1 MSMKLKGIL
10 AGILS
15 SALIVAPLNVNATS
29 LDYYEIE
36 ETSQDIDRATGLI
49 SEYSLYFVGNTGT
62 AYITARTVG
71 NGIMSEIGLKNIEIQ
86 RSSDC
91 INWNTEVTD
100 NLTNTNSSIHDISNY
115 GYSVTGG
122 YYYRVVLNH
131 YAKENTWWNPA
142 IQSINHTSNIVWI
155 SHP

>member
-1 MSMKLKGIL
+1 MKLKGIL

-15 SALIVAPLNVNATS
+15 SVLIVTPLNVNATS
-29 LDYYEIE
+29 LDCYETE
-36 ETSQDIDRATGLI
+36 KTSQDIDRAVGLI
-49 SEYSLYFVGNTGT
+49 SEYSLYLVGNAGT
-62 AYITARTVG
+62 AYITARTMGTDVMG
-71 NGIMSEIGLKNIEIQ
+71 EIGLKDIEIQ

-91 INWNTEVTD
+91 TNWTTEITD
-100 NLTNTNSSIHDISNY
+100 NLIATNSIVHNISNY
-115 GYSVTGG
+115 GYPVTGG

-142 IQSINHTSNIVWI
+142 VQSINHTSNIVWI

>member
-1 MSMKLKGIL
+1 MKLKGIL

-29 LDYYEIE
+29 LDCYETE
-36 ETSQDIDRATGLI
+36 ETSQGIDKATGLI
-49 SEYSLYFVGNTGT
+49 SEYSLYLVASNGV
-62 AYITARTVG
+62 ARITAQTIG
-71 NGIMSEIGLKNIEIQ
+71 NNVMREIGLKDINIQ

-91 INWNTEVTD
+91 VNWFTEITD
-100 NLTNTNSSIHDISNY
+100 NLVITNSDSYEINNY
-115 GYSVTGG
+115 GYPVTGG

-142 IQSINHTSNIVWI
+142 VQSINHTSNIVWI